1 METQM
6 KPILYQHEL
15 AEELE
20 ERSGVTGLKLIRVKG
35 YIPSWELGGIRQ
47 KPLDESAEAA
57 LREEVRKLQDE
68 FDMA

>member
-1 METQM
+1 M

-20 ERSGVTGLKLIRVKG
+20 ERAGVTGLKLIRVKG

-57 LREEVRKLQDE
+57 LQEEVRKLQDE

>member
-1 METQM
+1 M

-20 ERSGVTGLKLIRVKG
+20 KRSGVTGLKLIRVKG
-35 YIPSWELGGIRQ
+35 SIPSWELGGIRQ

-57 LREEVRKLQDE
+57 LDDEVRNLQDE
-68 FDMA
+68 YDMA

>member
-1 METQM
+1 M

-15 AEELE
+15 AEKLE
-20 ERSGVTGLKLIRVKG
+20 DRSGVTGLKLIRVKG

-47 KPLDESAEAA
+47 MLLDESAEAA
-57 LREEVRKLQDE
+57 LAEEVCKLQDE

>member
-1 METQM
+1 M

-20 ERSGVTGLKLIRVKG
+20 KRPGVAGLKLIRVKG

-57 LREEVRKLQDE
+57 FGDEVHKLQDE
-68 FDMA
+68 YDMA